1 MKTLNLS
8 FEDKE
13 FETLKSKK
21 QKSENWQ
28 QYLLRLVGN
37 QNEEMS

>member
-21 QKSENWQ
+21 TDSENWQ
-28 QYLLRLVGN
+28 QYLLRMVKGL
-37 QNEEMS
+37 